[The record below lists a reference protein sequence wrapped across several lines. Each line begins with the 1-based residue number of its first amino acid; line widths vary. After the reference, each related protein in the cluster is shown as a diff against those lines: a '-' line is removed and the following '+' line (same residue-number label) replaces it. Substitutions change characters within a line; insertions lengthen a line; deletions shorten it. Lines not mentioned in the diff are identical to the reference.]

1 MSTILISFSDELGR
15 RISND
20 RGIPLSVPI
29 PSIYP
34 LSKESKTDN
43 SCRQPSGALGTQM
56 RESLK
61 NKDFT
66 FSSLAKLIG
75 KSWRSL
81 DPTEKERYVSQA
93 DAAKKTYYQSLAEYK
108 GTDEYRNY
116 SQYLLDFKAKQASE
130 SRWLQDLKGTPA

>member
-1 MSTILISFSDELGR
+1 
-15 RISND
+15 
-20 RGIPLSVPI
+20 
-29 PSIYP
+29 
-34 LSKESKTDN
+34 
-43 SCRQPSGALGTQM
+43 M

-130 SRWLQDLKGTPA
+130 SRCM